1 VVNDKNI
8 VYIVSNFPCYSETFI
23 LNELVELKK
32 RGYKIFIF
40 SLKKPKEKIVQNEAR
55 EFLGD
60 TTYCPALLKLGLLR
74 AQINFLLTK
83 PKVYLGLL
91 AGIIRRCLRKP
102 AVLLKNLIIFPKS
115 VYFAFY
121 IRPLGIKHAHAH
133 FANYPTTSALIIS
146 KLLNIT
152 FSFTCHA
159 HDIFYD
165 TTMLDFKIKNSKACF
180 AISGYNR
187 DYILNLYP
195 DLPEG
200 KIKVLHCGINLE
212 KFSFSTRNKT
222 DNKLRILSI
231 GRLMPTK
238 GFDNLIKTCR
248 ILKDKGLDFICD
260 IIGEGPMEKILKRLT
275 KNLDLQSYV
284 NFLGPLPHEKI
295 IDYYQQADIFVLVS
309 KKAKHRDVQDGIPV
323 VLMEAIALGVSVI
336 STRLSGIPELIEHN
350 KTGLLVEPNDEVGL
364 AEAIIKIYSSP
375 DLSENLKRNAQD
387 KVSLDFNIKKSIDQ
401 LEKIIIKNP

>member
-1 VVNDKNI
+1 
-8 VYIVSNFPCYSETFI
+8 
-23 LNELVELKK
+23 
-32 RGYKIFIF
+32 
-40 SLKKPKEKIVQNEAR
+40 
-55 EFLGD
+55 
-60 TTYCPALLKLGLLR
+60 
-74 AQINFLLTK
+74 
-83 PKVYLGLL
+83 
-91 AGIIRRCLRKP
+91 
-102 AVLLKNLIIFPKS
+102 
-115 VYFAFY
+115 
-121 IRPLGIKHAHAH
+121 
-133 FANYPTTSALIIS
+133 
-146 KLLNIT
+146 
-152 FSFTCHA
+152 
-159 HDIFYD
+159 
-165 TTMLDFKIKNSKACF
+165 
-180 AISGYNR
+180 
-187 DYILNLYP
+187 
-195 DLPEG
+195 
-200 KIKVLHCGINLE
+200 
-212 KFSFSTRNKT
+212 
-222 DNKLRILSI
+222 
-231 GRLMPTK
+231 MPTK